1 MDFVF
6 CGCRFDGLF
15 GRFPIGKMCFEK
27 CIFFTSFLLFYNIS
41 SALVFVFVFELVFVL
56 LFVFVLV
63 FMFAA

>member
-1 MDFVF
+1 MFVWEVSK
-6 CGCRFDGLF
+6 R
-15 GRFPIGKMCFEK
+15 KMCFDK
-27 CIFFTSFLLFYNIS
+27 CIFFTSLSSFYDIS